1 MSSDAWPSPDTPPS
15 PLPRIEDLP
24 IAEQGYDQEAVRL
37 AFDSFYRHAAQLDA
51 SLRALEAV
59 EVFRRDADA
68 LRNDLRALRALGL
81 GGGAEPSWATTTY
94 EAPPRSEVPAVALR
108 LLAEAALLIAVAVI
122 AGVAH
127 FQTWVIVVLMAS
139 AFAVIAMSEWLAS
152 RARFVPP
159 AVAFLPP
166 LEEEGEPAPYVETSP
181 WAAGPA
187 ALEPAEDTEAD
198 EGALT
203 VIEPAPVVDAVVE
216 DVENDD
222 ELEEVE
228 GDGTVSDDDQL
239 DEAGASL
246 DPWEQPEAALD
257 DEAEAE
263 LVERGGL
270 FRRRR
275 R

>member
-1 MSSDAWPSPDTPPS
+1 MPSSGAPA
-15 PLPRIEDLP
+15 R
-24 IAEQGYDQEAVRL
+24 
-37 AFDSFYRHAAQLDA
+37 AQI
-51 SLRALEAV
+51 
-59 EVFRRDADA
+59 
-68 LRNDLRALRALGL
+68 
-81 GGGAEPSWATTTY
+81 
-94 EAPPRSEVPAVALR
+94 PAVALR

-139 AFAVIAMSEWLAS
+139 AFAVIAVAEWLAS

-166 LEEEGEPAPYVETSP
+166 LEEEGEPAPYVETPP

-203 VIEPAPVVDAVVE
+203 VIQATPDTDDAVEEGEDDPVDEDDPVEEDDAGDEDDAVEE
-216 DVENDD
+216 DVDEHDD
-222 ELEEVE
+222 PA
-228 GDGTVSDDDQL
+228 DGAAAAV
-239 DEAGASL
+239 
-246 DPWEQPEAALD
+246 DPWEQPEAELD
-257 DEAEAE
+257 DEPEAE
-263 LVERGGL
+263 LVERAGL

>member
-1 MSSDAWPSPDTPPS
+1 MSPDAWPSADAPPS

-81 GGGAEPSWATTTY
+81 GGGAEPSWATATY
-94 EAPPRSEVPAVALR
+94 EAPTRPEVPAVALR
-108 LLAEAALLIAVAVI
+108 LVAEAALLIAVAVI

-127 FQTWVIVVLMAS
+127 FQTWVIVALMAS
-139 AFAVIAMSEWLAS
+139 AFAVIVVTEWLAS

-166 LEEEGEPAPYVETSP
+166 LEDEGEPAPYVETSP
-181 WAAGPA
+181 WAAAPA
-187 ALEPAEDTEAD
+187 ALEAPEDTEAD
-198 EGALT
+198 GALT
-203 VIEPAPVVDAVVE
+203 VIEAVPE
-216 DVENDD
+216 AD
-222 ELEEVE
+222 EEVADAE
-228 GDGTVSDDDQL
+228 EDDHV
-239 DEAGASL
+239 
-246 DPWEQPEAALD
+246 
-257 DEAEAE
+257 DEAEAVADPWEHGATE
-263 LVERGGL
+263 LDDEPEAELAERGGL